1 MPYVSA
7 DFTNVLGSFYAGMQ
21 IKMAH
26 EKHTRD
32 MEKEDAKT
40 AFKSIGEWQNL
51 YNAEVFDWA
60 ESQGMD
66 MESFDYSK
74 LSPSERAQYNAYIN
88 EKYPGAA
95 KNVKDLYNKYVT
107 PTMKGS
113 TKGPL
118 EFIQSLISPDEF
130 HLIGKTKDGEIVPK
144 TKNGTAEPDDPVLS
158 LGINEI
164 ANRTRASLATRY
176 GFNALTAQQV
186 LEYASGDPVAA
197 KGTPTASDRVAAAD
211 ASTGQTVGESS
222 VPSSGEG
229 SSDGASATNQDP
241 AKAALA
247 GTPSAETE
255 FAQRFEGVEEERLA
269 RALASN
275 VVGTGPQEGG
285 YTASNEG
292 LLPPEQR
299 LYDTYSRN
307 GENGP
312 LIGQQF
318 ADTGQN
324 PFSMAEQRKVAPEA
338 LAGTTNPAT
347 YERNP
352 QLPSGNIDY
361 PGSIAPSYGFEAGVE
376 DSPQP
381 MPPSTYNDQLGTV
394 PDSGIQST
402 QVPISGAVRTQES
415 LDETYVA
422 ESGEYIPENNEQKWD
437 RQIAAVEKKLATAQR
452 ETEKA
457 KRAYQSQIDPRVKET
472 RNKAEVARYQK
483 KEDALQTELEMM
495 RQAKDEGL
503 TNQQYDY
510 RANNRVRSIID
521 NQASAIRENQGVQK
535 PDPKTDSVQQNANGS
550 STASSA
556 PSTIKTA
563 NNKTVSVPAGT
574 ISTTSDPQNGAS
586 TTSADIDKLSSTV
599 ASTMANGTPAD
610 VDNLFKQAVSELD
623 TTGTTQAINDVLQ
636 QAAGGIPLDGTRSP
650 LTGAFVAVRNP
661 AKRRMVAGL
670 MMEMGF
676 FGEEGAKA
684 TSTAMTYMQT
694 GMMPDQI
701 TQHWEMFTKAAEGYK
716 SIWAAKA
723 DRSEALTKA
732 GTGLATAIKAQREIQ
747 IKAYEAQLEA
757 LKTRSAV
764 AKDAVEINKLKAQ
777 TAEINQKID
786 QAKKQDV
793 LSDNE
798 LLSSNMNKLKEAA
811 GAVIDPMLPK
821 MARMIGQT
829 GLNLTDPDV
838 SSNIKD
844 SIANIAVNESD
855 IMIPV
860 ALKMMEEFG
869 TGTEKAQ
876 AAKYRQLLRDYG
888 SDLPPEYQQQM
899 LINAAK
905 YNNYLYAAMAPA
917 AIMAEYVRGD
927 NAPDFNFSPLKIY
940 MDGENMG
947 PMGTGV
953 LLDIVRRYTPFGN
966 KGAQDVYAAIKSEAA
981 AASNLNS
988 SMLNFFNSVLQN
1000 EMRKKNKA
1008 NGFANTPE
1016 AQY

>member
-32 MEKEDAKT
+32 MEEKDAET

-60 ESQGMD
+60 ESNGMD
-66 MESFDYSK
+66 MESFDYNK
-74 LSPSERAQYNAYIN
+74 LSPTERAQYNAYIN

-95 KNVKDLYNKYVT
+95 KNVQDLYNKYVT

-118 EFIQSLISPDEF
+118 QFIQSLISPDEF
-130 HLIGKTKDGEIVPK
+130 HLLGKTKDGAIVPK

-164 ANRTRASLATRY
+164 ANRTRASLATKY

-186 LEYASGDPVAA
+186 LEMASGDPVAA
-197 KGTPTASDRVAAAD
+197 KGTPTASDRQAAAVD
-211 ASTGQTVGESS
+211 SS
-222 VPSSGEG
+222 ATTLGGSSGPSSGEG
-229 SSDGASATNQDP
+229 AASDDSTATNQDP
-241 AKAALA
+241 AEAALA

-255 FAQRFEGVEEERLA
+255 FAQRFEGAEEERVA
-269 RALASN
+269 RALASD

-318 ADTGQN
+318 ANTGQN
-324 PFSMAEQRKVAPEA
+324 PLSMEQQRQADAQA
-338 LAGTTNPAT
+338 LAGTGNTPFGSVQMPA
-347 YERNP
+347 P
-352 QLPSGNIDY
+352 
-361 PGSIAPSYGFEAGVE
+361 
-376 DSPQP
+376 
-381 MPPSTYNDQLGTV
+381 TYNDQLGWRSDPRSLRPI
-394 PDSGIQST
+394 PDSGIQAT
-402 QVPISGAVRTQES
+402 ETPISGDVTTQES

-422 ESGEYIPENNEQKWD
+422 GSGEYIPENNEQKWD
-437 RQIAAVEKKLATAQR
+437 RQIAAVEKKLATAQK

-457 KRAYQSQIDPRVKET
+457 KRAYQGQIDPRIKET

-510 RANNRVRSIID
+510 RANNRVRSILD
-521 NQASAIRENQGVQK
+521 NEASAIREKQALQK
-535 PDPKTDSVQQNANGS
+535 PDPKTDSVQQNADGS

-563 NNKTVSVPAGT
+563 NGATVPVPAGT
-574 ISTTSDPQNGAS
+574 ISTTSDPQTGAS
-586 TTSADIDKLSSTV
+586 TTSANIDKLSSTV
-599 ASTMANGTPAD
+599 ASTMANGTSAD

-623 TTGTTQAINDVLQ
+623 TTGTTRAINDILQ
-636 QAAGGIPLDGTRSP
+636 EAAGGIPLDGTRSP

-676 FGEEGAKA
+676 FGEKGAKA
-684 TSTAMTYMQT
+684 TSAAMTYMQT

-701 TQHWEMFTKAAEGYK
+701 TQHWDMYTKAANAYE

-723 DRSEALTKA
+723 NRSEAFTKA
-732 GTGLATAIKAQREIQ
+732 GTGLAAAIKAQREIQ
-747 IKAYEAQLEA
+747 IKAYEAQL
-757 LKTRSAV
+757 KAV
-764 AKDAVEINKLKAQ
+764 KAQSTTAKDAAEIAKLNAQ
-777 TAEINQKID
+777 TAQINQQIQ
-786 QAKKQDV
+786 QAIKEDAM
-793 LSDNE
+793 SDNE
-798 LLSSNMNKLKEAA
+798 ALLSNRQKMVESAQSVVN
-811 GAVIDPMLPK
+811 PMLQK
-821 MARMIGQT
+821 MSQMIGGT
-829 GLNLTDPDV
+829 GLNLTDETV
-838 SSNIKD
+838 KANINSSLA
-844 SIANIAVNESD
+844 SIAANESD

-860 ALKMMEEFG
+860 ALKMMQEFG
-869 TGTEKAQ
+869 TDTEKAQ
-876 AAKYRQLLRDYG
+876 AAEYRRLLQQYG
-888 SDLPPEYQQQM
+888 SELPPEFQQKM

-905 YNNYLYAAMAPA
+905 YTNYLHAAMAPS

-927 NAPDFNFSPLKIY
+927 NPDFNVSPLKIY

-947 PMGTGV
+947 AMGTGT
-953 LLDIVRRYTPFGN
+953 LTDIFRRYTPFGN
-966 KGAQDVYAAIKSEAA
+966 KGAQKVYADIKAEAA
-981 AASNLNS
+981 AASSLNS
-988 SMLNFFNSVLQN
+988 SMLSFFNSVLQD

-1016 AQY
+1016 SQY